1 MSYKLR
7 LAVNRD
13 RESLAIRMPGALR
26 LAATLH
32 SGEIVRLLRLYDFGW
47 SGRPDLNRRPHAPQ
61 ACALPGCATP
71 RPDQSRRSDPLQSNC
86 GISKTHRAQAEACS
100 TTHSSHFFFA
110 TRGRHCENERRS
122 TAKLHALRG

>member
-71 RPDQSRRSDPLQSNC
+71 RPSVSATTLRPTPRAIESKITGRITILYGHSLQRF
-86 GISKTHRAQAEACS
+86 H
-100 TTHSSHFFFA
+100 
-110 TRGRHCENERRS
+110 
-122 TAKLHALRG
+122 